1 MPTSP
6 PPQGDANSSALPTD
20 RPQEQSTPD
29 RSTAAAQADS
39 PRQPVAPSS
48 ASTEGGESEGFSDP
62 GAATNPTAG
71 YRRRRQLQIP
81 LLFLSVF
88 IIATCGLGYELIAG
102 TVASYL
108 LGDSVTQFSTAIG
121 LYLFALGIG
130 AYLSRFFDREDE
142 LTTRFIDIELA
153 VALLGGF
160 AAAILM
166 LTFAHATWFR
176 PVLYSVII
184 VTGTLVGLE
193 VPLLL
198 RILRN
203 RMEFK
208 ELVARVLTVDYVGSL
223 AASLLFPLL
232 LVPRLG
238 LVRTSLLFG
247 LLNAAVGL
255 WSTFLL
261 RDSLR
266 RVLALRLRCV
276 LVLAALL
283 AGFAFAD
290 HITSLAED
298 GLYADDVIL
307 SRNSPYQRIVLTRGK
322 SSFQLFLNGNLQFSS
337 ADEYR
342 YHEALVHPAVLK
354 AQAQQGR
361 APQKVLIL
369 GGGDGLAARELLRY
383 DSIDEITMIDLDPV
397 MTELAR
403 TFPLLKEQNNASLSS
418 PKVRVHNADAMQW
431 LEDHARRR
439 DPRRW
444 DVAIIDFPDPSSFAV
459 GKLYTTHFYRLL
471 RGALADGG
479 TAVVQS
485 TSPLFARRSF
495 WCIVRTMEEGGFF
508 AYPYHAFVPSF
519 GEWGYVLAV
528 PRPLEK
534 TYARKQPPTLDYPV
548 QAMPPG
554 LRYIDDS
561 MLRALF
567 VLSPDMRRPG
577 GESSDSGDE
586 PDLQPNRLNNQI
598 LVSYYERE
606 WKRWN

>member
-1 MPTSP
+1 MSESP
-6 PPQGDANSSALPTD
+6 RAPSDPSLSSAG
-20 RPQEQSTPD
+20 PD
-29 RSTAAAQADS
+29 TAAAAAV
-39 PRQPVAPSS
+39 PAEGRPVALSAEDQSDAELGPPSP
-48 ASTEGGESEGFSDP
+48 A
-62 GAATNPTAG
+62 GAARF
-71 YRRRRQLQIP
+71 RRRPLQIP

-121 LYLFALGIG
+121 LYMFALGIG
-130 AYLSRFFDREDE
+130 AYLSRFFDREEE

-166 LTFAHATWFR
+166 LTFAHAAWFR
-176 PVLYSVII
+176 PVLYSII
-184 VTGTLVGLE
+184 VATGTLVGLE

-198 RILRN
+198 RILKN

-208 ELVARVLTVDYVGSL
+208 ELVARVLTVDYIGSL

-261 RDSLR
+261 RQSLR
-266 RVLALRLRCV
+266 RVVALRLRCV
-276 LVLAALL
+276 VVLLALL

-307 SRNSPYQRIVLTRGK
+307 SRNSPYQRIVITRGK
-322 SSFQLFLNGNLQFSS
+322 ASFQLFLNGNLQFSS

-342 YHEALVHPAVLK
+342 YHEALVHPVM
-354 AQAQQGR
+354 AQASRSLGHVPRR
-361 APQKVLIL
+361 ALIL

-383 DSIDEITMIDLDPV
+383 EAIDEITMVDLDPV
-397 MTELAR
+397 MTDLASK
-403 TFPLLKEQNNASLSS
+403 FPLLKEQNGGSLTS
-418 PKVRVHNADAMQW
+418 PKLHLHNADAMQW
-431 LEDHARRR
+431 LEAHARSR

-444 DVAIIDFPDPSSFAV
+444 DVAIVDFPDPSSFAV
-459 GKLYTTHFYRLL
+459 GKLYTTHFYHLL
-471 RGALADGG
+471 RAALMPAGA
-479 TAVVQS
+479 AVVQS

-495 WCIVRTMEEGGFF
+495 WCIVRTLEAGGF
-508 AYPYHAFVPSF
+508 AAHPYHAFVPSF
-519 GEWGYVLAV
+519 GEWGYVLALPQPTGISTGEAKPV
-528 PRPLEK
+528 FDPL
-534 TYARKQPPTLDYPV
+534 PTVL
-548 QAMPPG
+548 PPG
-554 LRYIDDS
+554 LRYVDAAV
-561 MLRALF
+561 LPALF
-567 VLSPDMRRPG
+567 VLSPDMQRPLSEP
-577 GESSDSGDE
+577 GEE
-586 PDLQPNRLNNQI
+586 QELLPNRLNNQI
-598 LVSYYERE
+598 LVAYYERE